1 MFSVMASDL
10 QSPFAEATQEK
21 TMTQLNLSGRESTDA
36 KQKSPKESEGTSI
49 KDQTVGALGALAMFA
64 AVIVVGSCSRSN
76 TPVATQ
82 QSTQP
87 TAPATAPVATV
98 QSPVPTPVAAKA
110 KPKSKRAKT
119 LSYVNREYGVGFSFP
134 REYSLKSG
142 DQAQL
147 SWGYLGPFQQDFVQ
161 PGGVTVAAV
170 ELPKTA
176 YPGTDFDS
184 AFLALSV
191 NPEITPEQCTQ
202 FAFPETKTA
211 ADPSATD
218 AVAKNSAEKV
228 KIGAIEFTKVVD
240 SRAAMMKQADAKYFH
255 AFKNGA
261 CYEFALG
268 LGTEGDGNVEETA
281 PVDRQAVFSKL
292 EKILASVKFQP
303 VSIGEG
309 QPLSPS
315 ARERAPENSSNTQAQ
330 NAIDH
335 KEKE

>member
-1 MFSVMASDL
+1 VIARAYLGWKHVRPASRGG
-10 QSPFAEATQEK
+10 SP
-21 TMTQLNLSGRESTDA
+21 GDA
-36 KQKSPKESEGTSI
+36 
-49 KDQTVGALGALAMFA
+49 
-64 AVIVVGSCSRSN
+64 
-76 TPVATQ
+76 
-82 QSTQP
+82 
-87 TAPATAPVATV
+87 
-98 QSPVPTPVAAKA
+98 PVPTPVAAKA

-211 ADPSATD
+211 AEPSATD